1 MNLLFRQKYQVLL
14 IVLIALLVVYPLFR
28 GTFGGR
34 VLSDVLGTLVFA
46 AALVVIFT
54 DTPLRFLA
62 LVLGI
67 PTLVGTWVGYVLP
80 GLPRLPLAVGFHV
93 VAVLFFSF
101 TVATIYREVHR
112 EKVISVDSIYGAL
125 CGYLLIGLLFG
136 HVYRCIEVLSPG
148 SFHGN
153 EEFMA
158 QLQDEEKRNFLL
170 IYFSFTTLT
179 TVGYGDLTPASEA
192 SRGLA
197 IAEAVIGQFYLA
209 VLIAELIGKRVAQ
222 VLSDQ
227 QASRAHAP
235 EDSAPHRG

>member
-1 MNLLFRQKYQVLL
+1 
-14 IVLIALLVVYPLFR
+14 
-28 GTFGGR
+28 
-34 VLSDVLGTLVFA
+34 
-46 AALVVIFT
+46 VVIFT

-67 PTLVGTWVGYVLP
+67 PTLVGAWVGYVLP
-80 GLPRLPLAVGFHV
+80 GLPLAVGFHV
-93 VAVLFFSF
+93 VAVLFLGF
-101 TVATIYREVHR
+101 TVATIYRDIHR
-112 EKVISVDSIYGAL
+112 QKVVSADSIHGAL
-125 CGYLLIGLLFG
+125 CGYMLVGLLFG
-136 HVYRCIEVLSPG
+136 HVYRCIEAVSPG

-153 EEFMA
+153 EEFLA
-158 QLQDEEKRNFLL
+158 QLRDEERRNFLL

-192 SRGLA
+192 SRGVA

-227 QASRAHAP
+227 QASRANAP
-235 EDSAPHRG
+235 GDSAPHPG